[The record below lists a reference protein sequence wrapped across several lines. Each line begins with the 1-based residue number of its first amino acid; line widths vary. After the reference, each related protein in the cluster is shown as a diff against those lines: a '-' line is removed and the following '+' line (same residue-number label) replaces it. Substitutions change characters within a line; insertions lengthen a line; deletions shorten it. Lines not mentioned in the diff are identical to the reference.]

1 MKDIKLVSYSKY
13 HMLIYLQMSA
23 IKLKTIP
30 VLVIAHTID
39 DTKSNYYMAG
49 HYCYVYNNK
58 NYVKNILNCV
68 IVSCYSG
75 SSCSSDNVKIS

>member
-1 MKDIKLVSYSKY
+1 
-13 HMLIYLQMSA
+13 MLIYLQMSA

-39 DTKSNYYMAG
+39 TKSNYYMVG

-58 NYVKNILNCV
+58 NYVINILNCV

-75 SSCSSDNVKIS
+75 PSCSSDKIKIS